1 MQDCLEGLGFV
12 RFIFA
17 LSSILCWELAENTA
31 AVAAI
36 AATAVV
42 GLVVLVGNTAA
53 AAAVAAGAD
62 LAAVKLLQLGSSR
75 KFVSTRKTFWT
86 WGYNKTC
93 PHHIR

>member
-1 MQDCLEGLGFV
+1 M
-12 RFIFA
+12 
-17 LSSILCWELAENTA
+17 
-31 AVAAI
+31 AAI
-36 AATAVV
+36 AATAAAGLVV
-42 GLVVLVGNTAA
+42 LVGNTAAAAAVAATAAAGLVVLVGNTAA